1 MQRKNILRV
10 EKQKLD
16 GMILDQVSE
25 FHKQA
30 EAKKLQNQRNLL
42 KEKQIREFQ
51 LKEVGENKKQ
61 QKKAKRL
68 YEKELVDNL
77 KFQLKQ
83 DEEKKIQKKEQLKEL
98 ASQMK
103 VENENNKAM
112 RMAAK
117 QKAREEDVEMGRRYV
132 ELVNAQEQKKKDEFQ
147 KREDRIKEF
156 MTRVEHGV
164 LAEENKKQK
173 FLEENIRKYEEK
185 KEREDYFEDERRK
198 KMIHERQEVLKKTL
212 KDQMEEKNMKKK
224 LLKETNN
231 VYVGIFKEKVERD
244 IEKESKEH
252 EELKRRQREVQ
263 DTIKQQIEEKKAK
276 AKGMTNDEFELN
288 KDLLKKIAAE
298 TKDLRSTIKNTQ
310 TDNMYRLSGG
320 ASAPY
325 EIYNI

>member
-1 MQRKNILRV
+1 
-10 EKQKLD
+10 
-16 GMILDQVSE
+16 
-25 FHKQA
+25 
-30 EAKKLQNQRNLL
+30 
-42 KEKQIREFQ
+42 
-51 LKEVGENKKQ
+51 
-61 QKKAKRL
+61 
-68 YEKELVDNL
+68 
-77 KFQLKQ
+77 
-83 DEEKKIQKKEQLKEL
+83 
-98 ASQMK
+98 
-103 VENENNKAM
+103 
-112 RMAAK
+112 
-117 QKAREEDVEMGRRYV
+117 
-132 ELVNAQEQKKKDEFQ
+132 
-147 KREDRIKEF
+147 
-156 MTRVEHGV
+156 
-164 LAEENKKQK
+164 
-173 FLEENIRKYEEK
+173 
-185 KEREDYFEDERRK
+185 
-198 KMIHERQEVLKKTL
+198 
-212 KDQMEEKNMKKK
+212 MKKK